1 MAAVEVDFGGGLFE
15 RIEIALSDDPTQVAR
30 DFCQAKGFSATIAV
44 PLAVKLEQAKDKSRR
59 LARAARQGRPVT
71 AKPAMTSTLTEEAKA
86 ALKAK
91 EARAKAKERAGKAE
105 AERRRRDA
113 AAAAAARRP
122 ASATWEAA
130 RRPATSASRPPE
142 LRYEKSK
149 QFHSSA
155 EHVFDR
161 SEVVFG
167 KRSPA
172 SAGAERAR
180 LVAGELSSVG
190 RAARGYQKY
199 VFGAGPGKQ
208 SRDKS
213 FAAKEAA
220 RFAEKEAARQKDA
233 PKDAAEAAGG
243 AAVFDKLYANAMRKK
258 EKAAA
263 LLQLKEAAQKAA
275 DAEARARSTK
285 VMSRASRE
293 LMQNRT
299 AGDYASYNER
309 LYAEGAQR
317 AAAREAARA
326 RAAEEKARE
335 ELEQATG
342 APQISRYAKSLR
354 RPEAAWDRLGEG
366 YAEKFEVLA
375 QIKEDLERKE
385 LSECTFRPKINARSR
400 NLVRGKTDG
409 LRDRGLSHHEQL
421 YFDANRRAVRREE
434 YETWRPSDH
443 TFHPNAHRFAEDADD
458 ADGFPGAPA
467 AAFKPPKVRH
477 EEVVRRLEAS
487 KARGDHE
494 RARLVEEAY
503 ADLGVPRVGRPPA
516 VDRNP
521 AGLPVHEV
529 LYANR
534 HEYDDKRELIRARD
548 EDRLREAA
556 ISAKSSAKSEG
567 LVGALKRRKF
577 RAMFAALDAD
587 ADGAVDLRAAD
598 LSRLADV
605 DAKRARAEGG
615 ARATR
620 ADAVSDSVYN
630 TPASAAAS
638 AAATPASA
646 GRPDLGG
653 FGGVPRTG
661 SLSPGSPAGGDGGD
675 ARALAGSPKLR
686 EMVADVRSASALCD
700 GPVGVEGFI
709 AAMEAVIAH
718 DKTGPR
724 AYLAPG
730 QGRFSGARAGTKAA
744 HAAAAAREQALVEA
758 ELGRS
763 SASATRTER
772 LAAARQRKLGV
783 SPATPIYEKLALEG
797 RVKDEK
803 LREMAEALE
812 RQALA
817 ECTFAPQTHARSE
830 LEAYASG
837 RGGGAT
843 RDVGEAGVGNGA
855 GAPDGSRRSRPSR
868 AFRGSNLRELEEL
881 AGSVGG
887 RGGAAP
893 VGPVGGSERFA
904 ALEKELEALASRA
917 GVGAG
922 SPLSALADSDSSDE
936 EETRATK

>member
-15 RIEIALSDDPTQVAR
+15 RIEIALRDDPTQVAR
-30 DFCQAKGFSATIAV
+30 DFCQAKGFSATIAL

-59 LARAARQGRPVT
+59 LERAARQGRPVT

-91 EARAKAKERAGKAE
+91 EARAKAKARADKAE
-105 AERRRRDA
+105 AERRRLDA
-113 AAAAAARRP
+113 LAAAAARRP

-130 RRPATSASRPPE
+130 RRPATSSTRPPE

-161 SEVVFG
+161 TEIVFG
-167 KRSPA
+167 KKRPA

-180 LVAGELSSVG
+180 LVAGELSDR
-190 RAARGYQKY
+190 RAGKSAYSKY
-199 VFGAGPGKQ
+199 VFGGGPGKQ
-208 SRDKS
+208 SREKS
-213 FAAKEAA
+213 FEDKEAA
-220 RFAEKEAARQKDA
+220 RREELRKEREAKLSTASAAATRD
-233 PKDAAEAAGG
+233 GG
-243 AAVFDKLYANAMRKK
+243 AVFDKLYANAMRKK
-258 EKAAA
+258 DKAEA
-263 LLQLKEAAQKAA
+263 LLKLKEAAQKAA

-317 AAAREAARA
+317 AVAREAARA
-326 RAAEEKARE
+326 RAAEEKERE

-354 RPEAAWDRLGEG
+354 RPDAAWDRLGEG

-400 NLVRGKTDG
+400 NLVRGKTDA

-421 YFDANRRAVRREE
+421 YFDANRRAMRREE

-443 TFHPNAHRFAEDADD
+443 TFYPNAHRFAEGDD
-458 ADGFPGAPA
+458 DEGFPG

-494 RARLVEEAY
+494 KARLEEEAY

-516 VDRNP
+516 IDRNP

-556 ISAKSSAKSEG
+556 LAAKSSAKSEG

-587 ADGAVDLRAAD
+587 ADGSVDLRTAD

-605 DAKRARAEGG
+605 DAKRARPGAGAGG
-615 ARATR
+615 
-620 ADAVSDSVYN
+620 DGVSDSVYN
-630 TPASAAAS
+630 TPASAAAAS

-646 GRPDLGG
+646 VRPDLAG
-653 FGGVPRTG
+653 FGGVPRAG
-661 SLSPGSPAGGDGGD
+661 SLSPGSPGAGAAGLPS
-675 ARALAGSPKLR
+675 ALAESPKLR
-686 EMVADVRSASALCD
+686 EMVADVRSASARCD
-700 GPVGVEGFI
+700 GPIGVEGFI

-744 HAAAAAREQALVEA
+744 HAAAAAREQALVEV

-772 LAAARQRKLGV
+772 LAAARQRRLGL
-783 SPATPIYEKLALEG
+783 SSATPIYEKLAMEA

-803 LREMAEALE
+803 LRELAEALE

-830 LEAYASG
+830 FDAYGASG
-837 RGGGAT
+837 DKSAGGSPFVGLSGAGTAADGHSERTGPRVSSRAGGA
-843 RDVGEAGVGNGA
+843 
-855 GAPDGSRRSRPSR
+855 P
-868 AFRGSNLRELEEL
+868 GSNLRDLEEL

-887 RGGAAP
+887 RAGSARGSVGGAD
-893 VGPVGGSERFA
+893 RFA
-904 ALEKELEALASRA
+904 ALERELEALASRA

-922 SPLSALADSDSSDE
+922 SPLSALADSSDSSDE
-936 EETRATK
+936 EETQAKQ

>member
-15 RIEIALSDDPTQVAR
+15 RIEIAPRDDPTQVAR

-44 PLAVKLEQAKDKSRR
+44 PLAVKLEQARDKSRR
-59 LARAARQGRPVT
+59 LERAARQGRPVT
-71 AKPAMTSTLTEEAKA
+71 AKPLMASTLTEEAKA

-91 EARAKAKERAGKAE
+91 EARAKAKARAAAAE
-105 AERRRRDA
+105 AERRRLDS

-130 RRPATSASRPPE
+130 RRPASSAARPPE

-155 EHVFDR
+155 EHAFDR
-161 SEVVFG
+161 TEVVFG
-167 KRSPA
+167 KRRPA
-172 SAGAERAR
+172 SAGAER
-180 LVAGELSSVG
+180 LVAGELLDR
-190 RAARGYQKY
+190 RAPAYRKY

-213 FAAKEAA
+213 FAQKEAA
-220 RFAEKEAARQKDA
+220 RLAAKARQKDA
-233 PKDAAEAAGG
+233 PAATDADAPRG
-243 AAVFDKLYANAMRKK
+243 AVFDKLYANAMRKK
-258 EKAAA
+258 EKAEA
-263 LLQLKEAAQKAA
+263 LLKLKEAAQKAA

-317 AAAREAARA
+317 AVAREAARA

-335 ELEQATG
+335 ELEHATG

-400 NLVRGKTDG
+400 NLVRGKTDA

-443 TFHPNAHRFAEDADD
+443 TFHPNAHRFADGEDDGV
-458 ADGFPGAPA
+458 DGFSGAP

-487 KARGDHE
+487 KARSDHE
-494 RARLVEEAY
+494 KARMEEEAY

-516 VDRNP
+516 IDRNP

-556 ISAKSSAKSEG
+556 LSAKSSAKTEG

-577 RAMFAALDAD
+577 RAMFAALDAGD
-587 ADGAVDLRAAD
+587 AGSVDLRGAD

-605 DAKRARAEGG
+605 ETKRARAKRG
-615 ARATR
+615 
-620 ADAVSDSVYN
+620 ADAASDSVYN
-630 TPASAAAS
+630 TPASAVAVS
-638 AAATPASA
+638 AAATPATNA
-646 GRPDLGG
+646 GRPDLAG
-653 FGGVPRTG
+653 FGGVPRAG
-661 SLSPGSPAGGDGGD
+661 SLSPGSPGGGDD
-675 ARALAGSPKLR
+675 EARESRLR
-686 EMVADVRSASALCD
+686 EMVADVRSASAMCD

-724 AYLAPG
+724 AYLAAG

-744 HAAAAAREQALVEA
+744 HAAAAAREQALAEV

-783 SPATPIYEKLALEG
+783 SSATPIYEKLAVEG

-803 LREMAEALE
+803 LRELAAALE

-830 LEAYASG
+830 FEAYASG
-837 RGGGAT
+837 P
-843 RDVGEAGVGNGA
+843 RDAAPGA
-855 GAPDGSRRSRPSR
+855 GDAADGVD
-868 AFRGSNLRELEEL
+868 AKRGHR
-881 AGSVGG
+881 
-887 RGGAAP
+887 
-893 VGPVGGSERFA
+893 
-904 ALEKELEALASRA
+904 ASRA
-917 GVGAG
+917 GVGEG
-922 SPLSALADSDSSDE
+922 SPLSALADPESSDE
-936 EETRATK
+936 EETPVTK

>member
-15 RIEIALSDDPTQVAR
+15 RIEIAPNDDPTQVAR

-44 PLAVKLEQAKDKSRR
+44 PLAVKLEQARDKSRR
-59 LARAARQGRPVT
+59 LERAARQGRPVT
-71 AKPAMTSTLTEEAKA
+71 AKPVMASTLTEEAKA

-91 EARAKAKERAGKAE
+91 EARAKAKARAAAAE
-105 AERRRRDA
+105 AERRRLDS

-130 RRPATSASRPPE
+130 RRPASSAARPPE

-155 EHVFDR
+155 EHAFDR
-161 SEVVFG
+161 TEVVFG
-167 KRSPA
+167 KRRPA
-172 SAGAERAR
+172 SAGAER
-180 LVAGELSSVG
+180 LVAGELSDR
-190 RAARGYQKY
+190 RAPAYRKY

-208 SRDKS
+208 SRVES
-213 FAAKEAA
+213 FAQKEAA
-220 RFAEKEAARQKDA
+220 RLAAKARQKDA
-233 PKDAAEAAGG
+233 PTATDADAPRGG

-258 EKAAA
+258 EKAEA
-263 LLQLKEAAQKAA
+263 LLKLKEAAQKAA

-317 AAAREAARA
+317 AVAREAARA

-335 ELEQATG
+335 ELEHATG

-400 NLVRGKTDG
+400 NLVRGKTDA

-443 TFHPNAHRFAEDADD
+443 TFHPNAHRFADGEDDGV
-458 ADGFPGAPA
+458 DGFSGAP

-487 KARGDHE
+487 KVRGDHE
-494 RARLVEEAY
+494 KARLEEEAY

-516 VDRNP
+516 IDRNP

-556 ISAKSSAKSEG
+556 LSAKSSAKTEG

-577 RAMFAALDAD
+577 RAMFAALDAGD
-587 ADGAVDLRAAD
+587 AGSVDLRGAD

-605 DAKRARAEGG
+605 ETKRARAKRG
-615 ARATR
+615 
-620 ADAVSDSVYN
+620 ADAASDSVYN
-630 TPASAAAS
+630 TPASAAAVS
-638 AAATPASA
+638 AAATPASNA
-646 GRPDLGG
+646 GRPDLAG
-653 FGGVPRTG
+653 FGGVPRAG
-661 SLSPGSPAGGDGGD
+661 SLSPGSPGGGDD
-675 ARALAGSPKLR
+675 EARETRLR
-686 EMVADVRSASALCD
+686 EMVADVRSASAMCA

-718 DKTGPR
+718 DRTGPR
-724 AYLAPG
+724 AYLTAG

-744 HAAAAAREQALVEA
+744 HAAAAAREQALAEV

-783 SPATPIYEKLALEG
+783 SSATPIYEKLAVEG
-797 RVKDEK
+797 RFKDMK
-803 LREMAEALE
+803 LRERAAALE

-830 LEAYASG
+830 FEAYASG
-837 RGGGAT
+837 P
-843 RDVGEAGVGNGA
+843 RDAAPGA
-855 GAPDGSRRSRPSR
+855 GDAADGVDAKRGHRASR
-868 AFRGSNLRELEEL
+868 ASRGSNLRELEAL
-881 AGSVGG
+881 AGSVAGG
-887 RGGAAP
+887 RGAARSVAGA
-893 VGPVGGSERFA
+893 ERFA
-904 ALEKELEALASRA
+904 AIEKELQALASRA
-917 GVGAG
+917 GVGDG
-922 SPLSALADSDSSDE
+922 SPLSALADPESSDE
-936 EETRATK
+936 EETPVTK

>member
-15 RIEIALSDDPTQVAR
+15 RIEVALSDDPTQVAR

-44 PLAVKLEQAKDKSRR
+44 PLAVKLQQAKDKSRR
-59 LARAARQGRPVT
+59 LARAARQGRPET
-71 AKPAMTSTLTEEAKA
+71 AKPVMTSTLTEEAKS

-91 EARAKAKERAGKAE
+91 EARAKAKARAGKAE
-105 AERRRRDA
+105 AERRRQDTA
-113 AAAAAARRP
+113 AAAAAQRP

-130 RRPATSASRPPE
+130 RRPATSAARPPE
-142 LRYEKSK
+142 LRYDKSK

-155 EHVFDR
+155 HHAFDR
-161 SEVVFG
+161 KEVVFG
-167 KRSPA
+167 KRRPV

-180 LVAGELSSVG
+180 LVAGELSTDR
-190 RAARGYQKY
+190 RAARGYQRY

-220 RFAEKEAARQKDA
+220 RLAEKETARQMDA
-233 PKDAAEAAGG
+233 PFATEASGG
-243 AAVFDKLYANAMRKK
+243 AAVFDKLYANATRKK

-263 LLQLKEAAQKAA
+263 LLRLKEAAQKAA
-275 DAEARARSTK
+275 EAEARARSTK

-293 LMQNRT
+293 LTRNRD

-309 LYAEGAQR
+309 LYAEGARR

-335 ELEQATG
+335 ELEHATG
-342 APQISRYAKSLR
+342 VPQISRYAKSLR

-375 QIKEDLERKE
+375 RIKEDLERKE

-400 NLVRGKTDG
+400 NLARGKTDG

-421 YFDANRRAVRREE
+421 YFDADRRAMRREE

-443 TFHPNAHRFAEDADD
+443 TFHPNAHRFAESEDD
-458 ADGFPGAPA
+458 GADGVLGAP
-467 AAFKPPKVRH
+467 AAFKPPRVRH
-477 EEVVRRLEAS
+477 EDVVRRLEAS
-487 KARGDHE
+487 KARSDHE
-494 RARLVEEAY
+494 KARMEEEAY

-516 VDRNP
+516 IDRNP

-548 EDRLREAA
+548 EDRLRKAA
-556 ISAKSSAKSEG
+556 LSTKSSAKSEG

-577 RAMFAALDAD
+577 HAMFAALDAD
-587 ADGAVDLRAAD
+587 AVGSVDLRTAD

-605 DAKRARAEGG
+605 DAERARAEDG
-615 ARATR
+615 ARAEGPV
-620 ADAVSDSVYN
+620 AVSDSVYN
-630 TPASAAAS
+630 TPASVAAS

-646 GRPDLGG
+646 GRPGLSD
-653 FGGVPRTG
+653 FGGVPRAG
-661 SLSPGSPAGGDGGD
+661 SLSPGSPDGGGDGEE
-675 ARALAGSPKLR
+675 RALAGSAKLR
-686 EMVADVRSASALCD
+686 EMVADVRSASAMCD
-700 GPVGVEGFI
+700 GPVDVEGFI
-709 AAMEAVIAH
+709 SAMQAVIAH

-730 QGRFSGARAGTKAA
+730 QGRFSGARASTKAA
-744 HAAAAAREQALVEA
+744 HAAAAARERALVEV

-763 SASATRTER
+763 SASTSRTAR

-783 SPATPIYEKLALEG
+783 SSATPIYEKLAVER

-803 LREMAEALE
+803 LRELAEALE

-817 ECTFAPQTHARSE
+817 ECTFAPQTHVHSE

-837 RGGGAT
+837 RDGADGLSASPGG
-843 RDVGEAGVGNGA
+843 VGVGNTA
-855 GAPDGSRRSRPSR
+855 DASDGSRRRASR
-868 AFRGSNLRELEEL
+868 ASTGSSVYKLEKL
-881 AGSVGG
+881 AGSVDS
-887 RGGAAP
+887 RGGA
-893 VGPVGGSERFA
+893 GPVGSAGGAERFA
-904 ALEKELEALASRA
+904 ALERELESLASRA

-922 SPLSALADSDSSDE
+922 SSLSALADSESSDE
-936 EETRATK
+936 EETRAVV